1 MIMANM
7 IRYRISMIII
17 LAGLYLFA
25 GRLSLLLAIPPGY
38 ATAIFPSSGI
48 ALAALLLFGNRL
60 WPGIILGS
68 YLLNLSL
75 AQWPGLLTG
84 GGVVAIVIAC
94 GAALQAWAGA
104 ALVRRFVGFPNN
116 LVAERAIFKF
126 YFLSGPVSCLISA
139 SIGTASLFVLGA
151 INLESCLFSW
161 WNWWVGDVIGIFIM
175 TPIAFAALAHP
186 RDLWRQRLFSV
197 VPPLFVCTVVMIV
210 VFFQVSGWEKRQQRD
225 NFNDYTQTVADALQG
240 NLRVYSVLLE
250 STQRFL
256 MSKSDIDF
264 DQFSGFAS
272 DLVEHYKGIQA
283 VAWSPLVKANE
294 RVAVESYMVSRGRA
308 GFQFTDRD
316 SDNRTISSVRAD
328 EYAPILFIEPFRN
341 NELALG
347 FNLNS
352 SPIRK
357 EALIKARDSGQAVAT
372 GRIRLVQGRLD
383 QFGILLIRP
392 VYHANL
398 PLGTQDERR
407 HAIRGYTLAVL
418 RLHDILGG
426 LLTDLDKKYIG
437 LQVSDVQAENSEKT
451 LFQSANWSGVPTRS
465 MLTQTIT
472 IGVGGRNWA
481 ITFSPISHYYEI
493 HRTRQAW
500 FILAGGLLFTGLMG
514 SVLLLITGQT
524 VRVQKIVKERTEELS
539 IILDN
544 VIDGIVTVDS
554 SCIIRSFNP
563 AAAAI
568 FGYGETEIV
577 GQPLAVLLVESDKNE
592 LEDYINE
599 NGFGDSIIN
608 YLYSCETE
616 GRRKDGTVFALDFA
630 MSRSL
635 QHAKPLFVGVVR
647 DVTERNRMERLKN
660 EFISTVSHELR
671 TPLTSIRG
679 VLSLIAGGA
688 LGAIPEQATKMI
700 SMALKNS
707 VRLTSLI
714 NDLLDIDKLASG
726 KMTLHLE
733 LQALMPLVRQSLDSI
748 AAYGEQYNVSFCL
761 VEEADVHVQVSEDRL
776 VQVLVNFMSN
786 AAKFSPSGSQVEL
799 AVRRLGEGAGHAVR
813 VEVTDHGSG
822 IQADFQEHIFEKFS
836 QQDASNTKK
845 KGGTGLG
852 LAISKE
858 LIERMNGTIGFHS
871 VEGKGT
877 CFYFELPL
885 QMRLQPVLES
895 ALNSA

>member
-1 MIMANM
+1 
-7 IRYRISMIII
+7 
-17 LAGLYLFA
+17 
-25 GRLSLLLAIPPGY
+25 
-38 ATAIFPSSGI
+38 
-48 ALAALLLFGNRL
+48 
-60 WPGIILGS
+60 
-68 YLLNLSL
+68 
-75 AQWPGLLTG
+75 
-84 GGVVAIVIAC
+84 
-94 GAALQAWAGA
+94 
-104 ALVRRFVGFPNN
+104 
-116 LVAERAIFKF
+116 
-126 YFLSGPVSCLISA
+126 
-139 SIGTASLFVLGA
+139 
-151 INLESCLFSW
+151 
-161 WNWWVGDVIGIFIM
+161 
-175 TPIAFAALAHP
+175 
-186 RDLWRQRLFSV
+186 
-197 VPPLFVCTVVMIV
+197 
-210 VFFQVSGWEKRQQRD
+210 
-225 NFNDYTQTVADALQG
+225 
-240 NLRVYSVLLE
+240 
-250 STQRFL
+250 
-256 MSKSDIDF
+256 
-264 DQFSGFAS
+264 
-272 DLVEHYKGIQA
+272 
-283 VAWSPLVKANE
+283 
-294 RVAVESYMVSRGRA
+294 
-308 GFQFTDRD
+308 
-316 SDNRTISSVRAD
+316 
-328 EYAPILFIEPFRN
+328 
-341 NELALG
+341 
-347 FNLNS
+347 
-352 SPIRK
+352 
-357 EALIKARDSGQAVAT
+357 
-372 GRIRLVQGRLD
+372 
-383 QFGILLIRP
+383 
-392 VYHANL
+392 
-398 PLGTQDERR
+398 
-407 HAIRGYTLAVL
+407 
-418 RLHDILGG
+418 
-426 LLTDLDKKYIG
+426 
-437 LQVSDVQAENSEKT
+437 
-451 LFQSANWSGVPTRS
+451 
-465 MLTQTIT
+465 
-472 IGVGGRNWA
+472 
-481 ITFSPISHYYEI
+481 
-493 HRTRQAW
+493 
-500 FILAGGLLFTGLMG
+500 
-514 SVLLLITGQT
+514 
-524 VRVQKIVKERTEELS
+524 
-539 IILDN
+539 
-544 VIDGIVTVDS
+544 
-554 SCIIRSFNP
+554 
-563 AAAAI
+563 
-568 FGYGETEIV
+568 
-577 GQPLAVLLVESDKNE
+577 
-592 LEDYINE
+592 
-599 NGFGDSIIN
+599 
-608 YLYSCETE
+608 
-616 GRRKDGTVFALDFA
+616 